1 MKNILARGGIEFL
14 AVLLG
19 ISGSLWIENNRSEKE
34 LSSQLNQ
41 SLKALKLSIL
51 EDKKALIGYVDN
63 YEDLIKQFNFIQNE
77 DSVKQSTNERLRRA
91 FEQTTVARNIN
102 LDFTIFNAMESSGL
116 IYKIESDNL
125 RNKILKLYQS
135 HYKTIQILFDY
146 DMETV
151 KKMDD
156 IILNNFILSKK
167 TMLWNLDYDHPSTR
181 KTIIENQVFQNYS
194 SANKS
199 TKSIALW
206 RINSLLDKIEDLLI
220 DLEKTD

>member
-19 ISGSLWIENNRSEKE
+19 ISGSLWLENSRSEKE

-51 EDKKALIGYVDN
+51 EDKKGLIRYVDN
-63 YEDLIKQFNFIQNE
+63 YEDLIKQFSFIQNE

-116 IYKIESDNL
+116 IYKIESDQL

-151 KKMDD
+151 KKWM
-156 IILNNFILSKK
+156 ILF
-167 TMLWNLDYDHPSTR
+167 
-181 KTIIENQVFQNYS
+181 
-194 SANKS
+194 
-199 TKSIALW
+199 
-206 RINSLLDKIEDLLI
+206 
-220 DLEKTD
+220 